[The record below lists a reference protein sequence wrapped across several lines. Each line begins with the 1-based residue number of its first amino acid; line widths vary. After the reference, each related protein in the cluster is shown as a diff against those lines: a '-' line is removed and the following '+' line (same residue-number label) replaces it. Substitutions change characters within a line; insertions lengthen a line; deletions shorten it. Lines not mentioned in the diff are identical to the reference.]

1 MATLKVGFV
10 GCGAMGEPMA
20 GHVLKSDKFDVH
32 VFDINPAATKKIAKK
47 GVAVKDIEAFC
58 KGMQK
63 LTKANFKTQKG
74 ELAKLLSN
82 ICPVLDQNKLSDYEK
97 KIAAK
102 TGIDYSVL
110 DSALQ
115 DPPDDNS

>member
-1 MATLKVGFV
+1 MPTGKAKGTNLSR
-10 GCGAMGEPMA
+10 
-20 GHVLKSDKFDVH
+20 LQ
-32 VFDINPAATKKIAKK
+32 KIAKK